1 LSGPCLGPDQMGY
14 RNIETANDRIA
25 ESSAIYGKEAIG
37 DFAGIGRGTQSILT
51 HCGAVPFAFGE

>member
-1 LSGPCLGPDQMGY
+1 MGY